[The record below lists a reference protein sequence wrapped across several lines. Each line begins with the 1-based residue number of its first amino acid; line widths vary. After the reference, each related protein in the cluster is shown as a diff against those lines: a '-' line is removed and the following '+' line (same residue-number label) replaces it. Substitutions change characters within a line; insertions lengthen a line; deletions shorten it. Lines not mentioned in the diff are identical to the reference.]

1 MTMTVKA
8 HAKINWALNIL
19 GIRPNGYHELDM
31 LMQSIELSDDIAIRE
46 ADGLSLSVDGG
57 PYELDERNL
66 VIRAARALNACTGK
80 QNGAQIDLVKHI
92 PARAGM
98 GGGSADCAAVLIAL
112 NRMWKLDLPMEKL
125 LEVGLRL
132 GADVPFCLTG
142 GLARVSGIGE
152 NIEPARSAPSI
163 PLAMVTP
170 GGGLSTQDVFRA
182 WDTGNYPVSEH
193 DMFELANAVVARDI
207 ERIGALSHNSLEE
220 PAVKM
225 MPEIGAAMDAFRSL
239 GAGAVFMTGSGSTV
253 VAAFETDDKAKA
265 AAGQVPGA
273 VFTRTKD

>member
-1 MTMTVKA
+1 MAITVKA

-31 LMQSIELSDDIAIRE
+31 LMQSIELADEMTFRE

-57 PYELDERNL
+57 PYALDERNL
-66 VIRAARALNACTGK
+66 VIRAARALNACTG
-80 QNGAQIDLVKHI
+80 QENGAQIDLAKRI

-98 GGGSADCAAVLIAL
+98 GGGSADCAAALIAL
-112 NRMWKLDLPMEKL
+112 NSMWKLGLPMEKL
-125 LEVGLRL
+125 LEIGLSL

-152 NIEPARSAPSI
+152 NIEPAPDAPVI

-170 GGGLSTQDVFRA
+170 GGGLSTQEVFRA
-182 WDTGNYPVSEH
+182 WDTGDYPVSAH
-193 DMFELANAVVARDI
+193 DMSQLAQAVMARDI
-207 ERIGALSHNSLEE
+207 GRISALAHNSLEA
-220 PAVKM
+220 PAVRM
-225 MPEIGAAMDAFRSL
+225 MPEIGSIMADFRNL

-253 VAAFETDDKAKA
+253 VAAFETDAQAENA
-265 AAGQVPGA
+265 ARQVPGA
-273 VFTRTKD
+273 IFTRTRA

>member
-1 MTMTVKA
+1 MHIKA

-31 LMQSIELSDDIAIRE
+31 LMQSVELCDDIVIRPSD
-46 ADGLSLSVDGG
+46 ALSLSVDAG
-57 PYELDERNL
+57 PRGLDERNL
-66 VIRAARALNACTGK
+66 VIRAARALNKFACTDF
-80 QNGAQIDLVKHI
+80 GAEIDLVKHI

-112 NRMWKLDLPMEKL
+112 NEMWNLHLSMEKL
-125 LEVGLRL
+125 LEIGLSL

-152 NIEPARSAPSI
+152 NIEPAPSAPSI
-163 PLAMVTP
+163 PLALVTP

-182 WDTGNYPVSEH
+182 WDGGGYSVSEH
-193 DMFELANAVVARDI
+193 DMHALADAVMEKDLSKISALAFNA
-207 ERIGALSHNSLEE
+207 LEA
-220 PAVKM
+220 PAVAM
-225 MPEIGAAMDAFRSL
+225 MPEIGHLMERFRDL

-253 VAAFETDDKAKA
+253 VAAFETDSQALSA
-265 AAGQVPGA
+265 VRQVPGA
-273 VFTRTKD
+273 VFTRTMG

>member
-1 MTMTVKA
+1 MAMTVKA

-19 GIRPNGYHELDM
+19 GILPNGYHELDM
-31 LMQSIELSDDIAIRE
+31 LMQFIELHDE
-46 ADGLSLSVDGG
+46 MTFHKADMLSLSVNGG
-57 PYELDERNL
+57 PYEPDERNL
-66 VIRAARALNACTGK
+66 VIRAAKALNACAGTEY
-80 QNGAQIDLVKHI
+80 GAKIDLVKHI

-98 GGGSADCAAVLIAL
+98 GGGSADCAQALIAL
-112 NRMWKLDLPMEKL
+112 NEFWRLRLPMEKL
-125 LEVGLRL
+125 LEIGLSL

-152 NIEPARSAPSI
+152 NIEPAASAPSI

-170 GGGLSTQDVFRA
+170 GGGLSTQDVFKA
-182 WDTGNYPVSEH
+182 WDTGNYPISEH
-193 DMFELANAVVARDI
+193 DMFELAEAVMSRDI
-207 ERIGALSHNSLEE
+207 KKIDALAFNALEA

-225 MPEIGAAMDAFRSL
+225 MPEIGEALSVFRAL

-253 VAAFETDDKAKA
+253 VAAFETDEQAKA
-265 AAGQVPGA
+265 AASKVPGA